1 MVPLLSTA
9 VLRSFFVVGSLHM
22 SSSGFT
28 NLIAVLEFLCAN
40 RENSVGIC
48 DILSELLKK
57 YGEKLQ
63 GDLRV
68 LHGEAQAAVVPVKDE
83 DSLDATLTLPS
94 LGKLFH
100 DHDNQSMLARLL
112 RIISVLRD
120 KKLVR
125 LATAGPPAA
134 ATALAAV
141 SIDLD
146 NLWHEMSTCLAD
158 IAALPGSQPVLAS
171 LTHTIEAFFLCH
183 MDITAHRR
191 PRPTES
197 SRHVDTHVLLYAR
210 KPDADA
216 ALPAAFAL
224 TLVRFPEASLRYSS
238 FLNSILAFVLERN
251 GRASVPAASYAFQS
265 IDAKVAEAE
274 ALVLDAATVNLEDL
288 QAACGMQ
295 REDRFLA
302 FIERHKAVI
311 NEAVKRSPGGIA
323 KGAFAVLLHHPNVL
337 DFRVKEKYFRDLLA
351 KRVSG
356 MRHGRIRLNVRRG
369 HIFEDSY
376 RQLQGYTSAELSSR
390 IDINFEGEEGVDAGG
405 VSRDWYFNLSRAMM
419 NPNYALFRQSNIGSE
434 TYQPN
439 PHSEV
444 NPDHLQYFK
453 FCGRLVAKAI
463 LDGQYLD
470 CHFTRSFYKQILDVP
485 VSWRDLQAVDEPLY
499 KSLLWLLENDISGME
514 GEYTFSLDVDRFGEL
529 QTIDL
534 KPDGRHL
541 FVTEANKQ
549 EYVHLVADM
558 KLTQAIRRQ
567 IDSFRGGF
575 YELVK
580 PSDIAIFDEQELEL
594 VISGLPNVDIDDLK
608 ANTEY
613 SGYTPAAS
621 QIQWF
626 WRAVRSFTRE
636 QQVKLVQFVTG
647 TGKIPVGG
655 FSELVGMSGP
665 QKFQIHKDR
674 NGPHRLPQ
682 AHTCFNQLD
691 VPEYTSYEQLR
702 AMLLLAITEGTE
714 GFGFA

>member
-1 MVPLLSTA
+1 M
-9 VLRSFFVVGSLHM
+9 
-22 SSSGFT
+22 
-28 NLIAVLEFLCAN
+28 
-40 RENSVGIC
+40 
-48 DILSELLKK
+48 
-57 YGEKLQ
+57 
-63 GDLRV
+63 
-68 LHGEAQAAVVPVKDE
+68 
-83 DSLDATLTLPS
+83 
-94 LGKLFH
+94 
-100 DHDNQSMLARLL
+100 
-112 RIISVLRD
+112 
-120 KKLVR
+120 
-125 LATAGPPAA
+125 
-134 ATALAAV
+134 
-141 SIDLD
+141 
-146 NLWHEMSTCLAD
+146 
-158 IAALPGSQPVLAS
+158 
-171 LTHTIEAFFLCH
+171 
-183 MDITAHRR
+183 
-191 PRPTES
+191 
-197 SRHVDTHVLLYAR
+197 
-210 KPDADA
+210 
-216 ALPAAFAL
+216 
-224 TLVRFPEASLRYSS
+224 
-238 FLNSILAFVLERN
+238 
-251 GRASVPAASYAFQS
+251 
-265 IDAKVAEAE
+265 AEAE